1 MDPARIGRR
10 RPARI
15 YCRRSGLGRDRAR
28 TSALDHLRSD
38 ANPGSRHAHEQD
50 SNPLRDI
57 YSDLHL
63 PFSGGGSFVTP
74 SVYPNRGAGFRT
86 SNLKM
91 FELIVAGFMF
101 MALIFYAV
109 TGDADYGGG
118 MWDLLATGPRAGAQ
132 RDAIERAIG
141 PIWEADHVWLIL
153 IVVILF
159 TAFPPAFAAMMTA
172 LNIPFTLMLIGII
185 LRGSAFIFRKYD
197 IKSHEVKQGW
207 SLLFGAASF
216 FTPFI
221 QGVVLG
227 ALSTG
232 QIRIADG
239 RVVSGFFAGWL
250 TPFAFACGLFAL
262 ALFTFLAATYLTVD
276 PSTESHV
283 QNDFRLRALC
293 SGAALVP
300 IAFVVFITSK
310 EGAPEM
316 YHGLT
321 QWWAPLLIGVTLVCA
336 IAALASLWL
345 RRFVV
350 ARFAA
355 IAEVTLILTGWSL
368 AQYPRLIAPDITIFN
383 AAAPETTLRLLTYA
397 VVAGA
402 IVLFP
407 SLFFLF
413 RVFKGFSKE

>member
-1 MDPARIGRR
+1 
-10 RPARI
+10 
-15 YCRRSGLGRDRAR
+15 
-28 TSALDHLRSD
+28 
-38 ANPGSRHAHEQD
+38 
-50 SNPLRDI
+50 
-57 YSDLHL
+57 
-63 PFSGGGSFVTP
+63 
-74 SVYPNRGAGFRT
+74 
-86 SNLKM
+86 M

-101 MALIFYAV
+101 VALIFYAV

-118 MWDLLATGPRAGAQ
+118 MWDLLATGPRSGAQ

-159 TAFPPAFAAMMTA
+159 TAFPPAFAAVMTA
-172 LNIPFTLMLIGII
+172 LNIPFTLMLIGIV

-197 IKSHEVKQGW
+197 VKSQEVKQGW

-221 QGVVLG
+221 QGLTLG

-250 TPFAFACGLFAL
+250 TPFAL
-262 ALFTFLAATYLTVD
+262 ALFAFLAATYLTVD
-276 PSTESHV
+276 PSTESRV

-293 SGAALVP
+293 AGTALAP

-310 EGAPEM
+310 HGAPEM
-316 YHGLT
+316 YQGLI
-321 QWWAPLLIGVTLVCA
+321 QWWAPLLIGATIVCA
-336 IAALASLWL
+336 ITALASLWL
-345 RRFVV
+345 RRFAV

-368 AQYPRLIAPDITIFN
+368 AQYPRLITPDITIFN
-383 AAAPETTLRLLTYA
+383 AAAPETTLRLLSYA
-397 VVAGA
+397 LVAGA

-413 RVFKGFSKE
+413 RVFKGLSKEKKS